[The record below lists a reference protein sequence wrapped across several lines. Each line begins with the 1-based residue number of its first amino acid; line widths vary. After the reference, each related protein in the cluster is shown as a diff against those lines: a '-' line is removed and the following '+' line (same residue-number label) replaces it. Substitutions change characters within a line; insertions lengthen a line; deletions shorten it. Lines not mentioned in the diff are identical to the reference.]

1 MFPNAHAS
9 CFPCH
14 LHPHPSSAPQSRRNS
29 WSGGLR
35 EGLCWW
41 NRQAEEMGAGRLKAG
56 AGTAIT
62 GDLGAG
68 RFAQFN
74 QQKFSLRQRQGAAPF
89 CISVWC

>member
-1 MFPNAHAS
+1 
-9 CFPCH
+9 
-14 LHPHPSSAPQSRRNS
+14 
-29 WSGGLR
+29 
-35 EGLCWW
+35 
-41 NRQAEEMGAGRLKAG
+41 MGAGRLKAG
-56 AGTAIT
+56 AGTAIA